1 MLRAMVIPMA
11 AWVKRVATPL
21 QVVMTLVLYAQISVA
36 AGVAAAPGV
45 YGALWLH
52 ERVTAG
58 GTSPWLSVLLACVLG
73 FGAYFAYAM
82 TVHRAQGRNWQHVII
97 NAQEASDN
105 LRAATAVAMVGTA
118 LAVPNGSGAWETRPE
133 RIVLELLTIEL
144 NNGLTSGLK
153 RLTDRERPDGVGD
166 DSFPS
171 GHSSQAFVQTEL
183 ACLNINGMRGLSEGW
198 KIALKT
204 SFRAMAWGTA
214 WARVEGGR
222 HYPSD
227 VLFGAALGNFVAI
240 FVHNA
245 FLPADSRTRVTAV
258 ISRREVSFS
267 VALSF

>member
-1 MLRAMVIPMA
+1 MKRHRTRLGTLIALAVVLATGCASGKRDLTARDYWPSGSRWKQSTMQA
-11 AWVKRVATPL
+11 LKSRGTWVPL
-21 QVVMTLVLYAQISVA
+21 L
-36 AGVAAAPGV
+36 GAAAVSIDDWDRHISEWAVENTPV
-45 YGALWLH
+45 FS
-52 ERVTAG
+52 
-58 GTSPWLSVLLACVLG
+58 SPD
-73 FGAYFAYAM
+73 
-82 TVHRAQGRNWQHVII
+82 H
-97 NAQEASDN
+97 AQEASDN
-105 LRAATAVAMVGTA
+105 LRTATAVAMVGTA

-133 RIVLELLTIEL
+133 RIVLEVVTVGL

-183 ACLNINGMRGLSEGW
+183 ACLNVNGMRGLSEGW

-240 FVHNA
+240 FVHDA
-245 FLPADSRTRVTAV
+245 FLPADPKARITAV
-258 ISRREVSFS
+258 ISRRELSFS